1 MLNIFLIRAL
11 VLTLEKFAMKKTL
24 IALATLA
31 ATTAFAQSTV
41 TIDGGV
47 RIGYGQTTA
56 GLKGLQT
63 TQGSGNTMNFKIV
76 EDLGGGL
83 KAMASTQFRWDATN
97 GLNANQNAVTYT
109 TAAPAAAST
118 TVAAGGKVGS
128 TADLF
133 HLASVGLSG
142 GFGTIQMG
150 RIGFDGM
157 WGYTGF
163 GSTTAGA
170 QLNPVAAGL
179 NGATLSS
186 GGGATEDN
194 QYRYTSP
201 AMAGFT
207 VQLGGAFKDY
217 TAAAKDSQ
225 QIRASYAN
233 GPITAVVSKERNA
246 LGNEGTDLAASYDFG
261 VAKVNLISGTVDN
274 SAGVKVVDALTLSA
288 TAPMGAFTLKA
299 AMKNDKM
306 DANNDVTALGVD
318 YALSKRTVV
327 EANTWKIKNNTA
339 NKDTAVWVG
348 VRHSF

>member
-1 MLNIFLIRAL
+1 M
-11 VLTLEKFAMKKTL
+11 
-24 IALATLA
+24 A

-63 TQGSGNTMNFKIV
+63 TQGSGNNMNFKIV

-97 GLNANQNAVTYT
+97 GLNANQNKAT
-109 TAAPAAAST
+109 TASNVDT
-118 TVAAGGKVGS
+118 TTS
-128 TADLF
+128 DLF

-170 QLNPVAAGL
+170 LLNPVAAGL

-217 TAAAKDSQ
+217 TGVAKDSQ